1 MGGSI
6 VSSVNA
12 PTMNVMMPSEPM
24 SILGGIKLKGGSNY
38 DVWSQFVT
46 MFIVG
51 RGKKGFITGTNKQPD
66 FGDITYDKWVMDDA
80 IVKGWLINSMETDV
94 MMLFIRLPT
103 SKAVWDAASRTFF
116 EGANKSIIYDLSRK
130 AMSTKQGGRPIATYY
145 SDLKFLWQELDHRK
159 PITFTQAEVIKVRL
173 TEIEEERVYVFLA
186 GLDDTYD
193 LFEEKS
199 YALILFLALKLCSP
213 HYEGKSSVVI

>member
-1 MGGSI
+1 MVNTSTDSSFESSTGGPF
-6 VSSVNA
+6 VSSMNA
-12 PTMNVMMPSEPM
+12 PTINMMMPSEPM
-24 SILGGIKLKGGSNY
+24 LIPGGIKLKGGSNY

-66 FGDITYDKWVMDDA
+66 VGDITYDKWVMDDA

-116 EGANKSIIYDLSRK
+116 EGADKSIIYDLHERK
-130 AMSTKQGGRPIATYY
+130 CPRSKGEANCNLLFRS
-145 SDLKFLWQELDHRK
+145 
-159 PITFTQAEVIKVRL
+159 EVS
-173 TEIEEERVYVFLA
+173 LA
-186 GLDDTYD
+186 GT
-193 LFEEKS
+193 
-199 YALILFLALKLCSP
+199 
-213 HYEGKSSVVI
+213 

>member
-1 MGGSI
+1 MVNTSTD
-6 VSSVNA
+6 SSLESSTSGPIFSSMNA

-24 SILGGIKLKGGSNY
+24 SIPSRIKLKGGSNY

-66 FGDITYDKWVMDDA
+66 VGDVTYDKWVMDDA

-103 SKAVWDAASRTFF
+103 SKAVWDAVCRTFF
-116 EGANKSIIYDLSRK
+116 EGADKSIIYDLSRK
-130 AMSTKQGGRPIATYY
+130 AMSTKQGG
-145 SDLKFLWQELDHRK
+145 D
-159 PITFTQAEVIKVRL
+159 RL
-173 TEIEEERVYVFLA
+173 QLTIQ
-186 GLDDTYD
+186 
-193 LFEEKS
+193 
-199 YALILFLALKLCSP
+199 I
-213 HYEGKSSVVI
+213 